1 MIRGNKQNFIS
12 RFLFQVYTVKNAAIK
27 DAVIRTV
34 CKLEGGEFHSKTLR
48 AIFSEYHDIHIGMYS
63 YGCFSPE
70 NIPAGTLI
78 GRYCSFAR
86 GILILN
92 GSHPV
97 TFKSTHPFFYNP
109 SLGYVDKLLI
119 ERTKII
125 IGNDVW
131 VGANATILP
140 SVSQISDG
148 AVIGAGSVVTKN
160 VPPFAI
166 VAGNPSKIAKY
177 RFKEETIQKI
187 IKSGWWHRDIESIKG
202 NPLEFVEFTRTCDG
216 HEREERE

>member
-1 MIRGNKQNFIS
+1 MKH
-12 RFLFQVYTVKNAAIK
+12 
-27 DAVIRTV
+27 AVIRTV

-48 AIFSEYHDIHIGMYS
+48 AIFSEYHDIHIGIYS

-109 SLGYVDKLLI
+109 SLGYADKVLI
-119 ERTKII
+119 ERTKIVI
-125 IGNDVW
+125 RNDVW
-131 VGANATILP
+131 IGANATILP
-140 SVSQISDG
+140 SVSQIADG
-148 AVIGAGSVVTKN
+148 AVIEAGSVVTKS

-166 VAGNPSKIAKY
+166 VAGNPATILKY
-177 RFKEETIQKI
+177 RFTEETINRI
-187 IKSGWWHRDIESIKG
+187 IQSAWWERDIESIKE
-202 NPLEFVEFTRTCDG
+202 NQFEFAEFIKPLEEKK
-216 HEREERE
+216 E

>member
-1 MIRGNKQNFIS
+1 MIRGNKPDFMS
-12 RFLFQVYTVKNAAIK
+12 RFLFHVYAVKSADIK

-48 AIFSEYHDIHIGMYS
+48 SIFTKYHDIDIGLYS

-70 NIPAGTLI
+70 KIPAGTLI

-109 SLGYVDKLLI
+109 SLGYADKLLI
-119 ERTKII
+119 ARTKIV

-131 VGANATILP
+131 IGANATILP
-140 SVSQISDG
+140 SVSHIADG

-166 VAGNPSKIAKY
+166 VAGNPSKIVKF

-187 IKSGWWHRDIESIKG
+187 VQSGWWDRDIESIRENSFEFEQFIK
-202 NPLEFVEFTRTCDG
+202 PLS
-216 HEREERE
+216 

>member
-1 MIRGNKQNFIS
+1 MS
-12 RFLFQVYTVKNAAIK
+12 RFLFHVYAVKSAAIK

-48 AIFSEYHDIHIGMYS
+48 AIFSKYHDIDIGLYS

-70 NIPAGTLI
+70 KIPAGTLI

-92 GSHPV
+92 GSHPI

-109 SLGYVDKLLI
+109 SLGYADKLLI
-119 ERTKII
+119 QRTKIA

-131 VGANATILP
+131 IGANATILP
-140 SVSQISDG
+140 SVSHIADG

-160 VPPFAI
+160 VPPFAV
-166 VAGNPSKIAKY
+166 VAGNPSQIIRY
-177 RFKEETIQKI
+177 RFKEETIRKI
-187 IKSGWWHRDIESIKG
+187 VQSGWWDRDIESIKE
-202 NPLEFVEFTRTCDG
+202 NPLEFAEFMRTWEG
-216 HEREERE
+216 HEREETD

>member
-1 MIRGNKQNFIS
+1 MIQGNNPDFIS
-12 RFLFQVYTVKNAAIK
+12 RLLFLVYAVKSAAIK

-48 AIFSEYHDIHIGMYS
+48 AIFTKYHDINIGMYS

-97 TFKSTHPFFYNP
+97 IFKSTHPFFYNP
-109 SLGYVDKLLI
+109 SLGYTDRLLI
-119 ERTKII
+119 ERTKIV

-131 VGANATILP
+131 IGANATILP
-140 SVSQISDG
+140 SVSHIADG
-148 AVIGAGSVVTKN
+148 AIIGAGSVVAKN
-160 VPPFAI
+160 VLPFA
-166 VAGNPSKIAKY
+166 VVVGNPAKTIRY
-177 RFKEETIQKI
+177 RFQEETIRKI
-187 IKSGWWHRDIESIKG
+187 VQSGWWDRDIESIKE
-202 NPLEFVEFTRTCDG
+202 NPSEFAEFTRTWEG
-216 HEREERE
+216 HEIEETG

>member
-1 MIRGNKQNFIS
+1 MS
-12 RFLFQVYTVKNAAIK
+12 RFLFHVYAVKSAAIK

-48 AIFSEYHDIHIGMYS
+48 AIFSKYHDIDIGLYS

-70 NIPAGTLI
+70 KIPAGKLI

-109 SLGYVDKLLI
+109 SFGPVRSDLVARR
-119 ERTKII
+119 ER
-125 IGNDVW
+125 
-131 VGANATILP
+131 
-140 SVSQISDG
+140 
-148 AVIGAGSVVTKN
+148 
-160 VPPFAI
+160 
-166 VAGNPSKIAKY
+166 
-177 RFKEETIQKI
+177 
-187 IKSGWWHRDIESIKG
+187 
-202 NPLEFVEFTRTCDG
+202 
-216 HEREERE
+216 